1 MQSIVQNY
9 SYTVTHKLSL
19 WVERMQIMRD
29 RQMDTRQ
36 QSGGEGGGY
45 NAEIKMRLSVRLISD
60 YVSCFCLFL
69 VFGATPKWM
78 I

>member
-36 QSGGEGGGY
+36 QSGGEGGGV
-45 NAEIKMRLSVRLISD
+45 ITLR
-60 YVSCFCLFL
+60 
-69 VFGATPKWM
+69 
-78 I
+78 